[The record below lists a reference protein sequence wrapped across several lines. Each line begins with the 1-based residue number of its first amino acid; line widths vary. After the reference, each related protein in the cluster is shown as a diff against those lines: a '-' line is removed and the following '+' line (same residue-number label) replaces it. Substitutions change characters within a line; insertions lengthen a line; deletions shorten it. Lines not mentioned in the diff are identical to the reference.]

1 MLALAAA
8 GCRVTTPEPLPNV
21 ARESGVELLANPTSL
36 VIRPGGSGR
45 IRFQA
50 RDEAQRPL
58 AYYPVDFT
66 IVPDT
71 PGARLST
78 LQSLTDPSG
87 ETVVEVIVGALPDN
101 AGLVSFVV
109 VATSPGAP
117 PKPVDILV
125 TTNAY
130 AVEIFPVPADN
141 LLGFVQLEATR
152 LYFYD
157 NLSCQ
162 DLDLYDIS
170 SSAARARPPYRVAAN
185 DSYVYRGVA
194 ASGVHAV
201 VGLGLDGAQTVI
213 IGGCVD
219 IPGAALLEAETM
231 RATLLLDRLFPALSG
246 TFAVSSDFQL
256 TPPPS
261 ALGTL
266 RSAWQQW
273 QRCSY
278 DPARL
283 WLDCALAAL
292 GPNPNSCIPSTG
304 SVGTLAE
311 LVSTRRGAPLPGTPP
326 SASET
331 PCRDA
336 LDTAGNPGLE
346 VAVDALFANA
356 RGQLAAAALGA
367 LPTELA
373 TLLDY
378 VRLSSRLSIAN
389 AGDANTYWAEHR
401 LLAVTFPD
409 ALARP
414 IVLGVN
420 QSIQP
425 GQDAVLAV
433 PIPAASK
440 ILATFKS
447 GQLSLPNHGFTLHL
461 GTAARH
467 AFETASLGA
476 RNAKGTDAFVQSIF
490 SLAQLTDQRSTLTG
504 CAAFDAIVCDH
515 VAYARGCIV
524 DACQAGLV
532 ALERTLVGSLR
543 QPGWRG
549 PRLPALRLGA
559 RHRFGRRRTGGRA
572 RKHRGRGRAG
582 GGPGPV
588 VRHDRGPRRYARDVR
603 LLAGHPRS
611 GQSLTRQGPRT
622 RPRANALPR
631 WPDCG
636 WGSRIAP
643 RPRRGRIWRKD

>member
-8 GCRVTTPEPLPNV
+8 SCRVTTPEPLPDI
-21 ARESGVELLANPTSL
+21 ARESGVELLASPTSL

-58 AYYPVDFT
+58 AYYPVDFA

-71 PGARLST
+71 AGARLST
-78 LQSLTDPSG
+78 LHGLTDPSG
-87 ETVVEVIVGALPDN
+87 GAVVEVIVGPLPDN
-101 AGLVSFVV
+101 TALASFVV
-109 VATSPGAP
+109 VATSPGSP
-117 PKPVDILV
+117 SKPVDILV

-130 AVEIFPVPADN
+130 TVEIFPVPADD
-141 LLGFVQLEATR
+141 LLGFVQLEATH

-157 NLSCQ
+157 SLACQ
-162 DLDLYDIS
+162 DLDIYDLGS
-170 SSAARARPPYRVAAN
+170 SVAQARAPNRVAAN

-201 VGLGLDGAQTVI
+201 VGLGLDSAQTVI

-256 TPPPS
+256 NPPPS
-261 ALGTL
+261 ALGTI

-273 QRCSY
+273 QRCPY

-292 GPNPNSCIPSTG
+292 GPNPNSCIPSAG
-304 SVGTLAE
+304 SGGTLAE
-311 LVSTRRGAPLPGTPP
+311 LVSTRRGTPLPGTSP
-326 SASET
+326 SANDT
-331 PCRDA
+331 PCRGA

-356 RGQLAAAALGA
+356 REQLAATALGA
-367 LPTELA
+367 LPAELA
-373 TLLDY
+373 TLLAY
-378 VRLSSRLSIAN
+378 VRLGSRLSIAN
-389 AGDANTYWAEHR
+389 AGDANTSWAEHR
-401 LLAVTFPD
+401 LLVVTFPN

-420 QSIQP
+420 QPIQA

-433 PIPAASK
+433 PVPAASR

-447 GQLSLPNHGFTLHL
+447 GQLSLPDHGFTLHL

-476 RNAKGTDAFVQSIF
+476 RNARGTDAFVQSIF
-490 SLAQLTDQRSTLTG
+490 SLAQLADQRNALTG

-532 ALERTLVGSLR
+532 ALGRTLAGAFDSLDGVGLDFQLSGSAPVVDLD
-543 QPGWRG
+543 GD
-549 PRLPALRLGA
+549 
-559 RHRFGRRRTGGRA
+559 GRA
-572 RKHRGRGRAG
+572 DALGNTGIAGGPAVGPGLWSAVIEARAG
-582 GGPGPV
+582 THEVYGSWL
-588 VRHDRGPRRYARDVR
+588 ATRDP
-603 LLAGHPRS
+603 A
-611 GQSLTRQGPRT
+611 
-622 RPRANALPR
+622 
-631 WPDCG
+631 
-636 WGSRIAP
+636 SR
-643 RPRRGRIWRKD
+643 